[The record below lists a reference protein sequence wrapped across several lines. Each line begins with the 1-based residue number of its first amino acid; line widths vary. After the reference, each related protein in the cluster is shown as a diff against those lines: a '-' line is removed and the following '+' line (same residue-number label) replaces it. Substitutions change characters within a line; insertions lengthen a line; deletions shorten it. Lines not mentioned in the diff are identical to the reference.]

1 MSIHYLNFFLYFS
14 QNERNTVVILYLT
27 NAKKMLRNKVLIRH
41 KAILLIYFT
50 LSTYLLY
57 FISYSG
63 KILYIIKPQ
72 AGETLMRILK
82 KVLIKLHI
90 KKPPRHPHAGNTAL
104 PDPIKE
110 ELQKNGLNTENII
123 VFFKT
128 DMCRAEQFGDAYI
141 LLDEK
146 GIYVAEFDEQIE
158 KSEKKKKKIEF
169 SPKLLKLTATPLE
182 DIDEVFAEQY
192 LATGQLTY
200 KKGEE
205 YYSLAY
211 FSIGLLEKA
220 DNFKKIFNALK
231 QNKDYRQYIGNVKD
245 RACIKCGAPVPN
257 GMRFCKDCV
266 DKSSTVKRLFSFF
279 GDVKGK
285 MAFIIFSI
293 LVSTGLNLL
302 IPQFSTQKLYD
313 EVLNTGNTSSY
324 DVLFKALISVVLSMA
339 AIKIFN
345 QLFTLFYQYL
355 VAGVLPHVIYSIKL
369 KIFKAMQ
376 QLSVGFYTHKQ
387 TGSLMERVTRDSN
400 NIYWFFVDG
409 FPYLIANAITVIGI
423 LAIMFATSVKLTLMI
438 LIAAIFIFVCYPVFD
453 RIFRKMHHK
462 VWVQNSRLTSKVSD
476 NINGHRIIKAFSK
489 EDDESEQFGKISK
502 KLMDS
507 EIKASNTENT
517 VFPILSVFVYLLS
530 ALVLGYG
537 GVLCITSNELTV
549 GELLTFVVYL
559 QMLQAP
565 IEFLSWVTN
574 WWARCVD
581 SAQRVFE
588 IMDTE
593 PDVKDKENP
602 VILDDFK
609 GSVELSELQ
618 FEYEPAHP
626 IIKNLSL
633 KIEAGEMLGI
643 VGKTGA
649 GKTTVSN
656 LIARLYDPKEGVV
669 KIDGVDVKDLSSKQL
684 RRNIGIVSQDIYLF
698 MGTIADNI
706 RYARPDATND
716 EVIAAAKAA
725 SAHGFISKLPDGY
738 ETWVGSGG
746 QDLSGGE
753 RQRISI
759 ARTIIQNPKI
769 LILDEATAAMDTETE
784 RNIQNSLSELKSGRT
799 TIAIAHRLST
809 LRDADKLAVIDDGEC
824 IEFGTYEELIE
835 KKGAY
840 YKMFKLQ
847 EEALKFIGIG
857 EQPEEEKEEKANE
870 Q

>member
-1 MSIHYLNFFLYFS
+1 MNFLEII
-14 QNERNTVVILYLT
+14 NRILY
-27 NAKKMLRNKVLIRH
+27 KFH
-41 KAILLIYFT
+41 
-50 LSTYLLY
+50 
-57 FISYSG
+57 
-63 KILYIIKPQ
+63 
-72 AGETLMRILK
+72 LK
-82 KVLIKLHI
+82 KRPHSPAQPTEKIPEPVSEVL
-90 KKPPRHPHAGNTAL
+90 AA
-104 PDPIKE
+104 E
-110 ELQKNGLNTENII
+110 GLDTSSVIFSI
-123 VFFKT
+123 KT
-128 DMCRAEQFGDAYI
+128 DMTAAEEYGDTLI
-141 LLDEK
+141 FFDEK
-146 GIYVAEFDEQIE
+146 GLYCAQFRQKELP
-158 KSEKKKKKIEF
+158 KKRKKKHKQPDMKPE
-169 SPKLLKLTATPLE
+169 LLKLSSIPIDE
-182 DIDEVFAEQY
+182 VDEVFAEQY

-200 KKGEE
+200 TYKGE
-205 YYSLAY
+205 YFSLGY

-220 DNFKKIFNALK
+220 DNFRKIFNAYK
-231 QNKDYRQYIGNVKD
+231 KDGSHEQYLNIDTGNTCK
-245 RACIKCGAPVPN
+245 KCGTPIPK
-257 GMRFCKDCV
+257 GLKFCKDCV
-266 DKSSTVKRLFSFF
+266 DKKSTVKRLFSFF
-279 GDVKGK
+279 GEVKGK
-285 MAFIIFSI
+285 MIFMI
-293 LVSTGLNLL
+293 CAVLVSSGINII

-313 EVLNTGNTSSY
+313 EVLNPDNTLAY
-324 DVLFKALISVVLSMA
+324 DDLFKALISVVITLA
-339 AIKIFN
+339 ALKISQ
-345 QLFTLFYQYL
+345 QLLTLIYQYI
-355 VAGVLPHVIYSIKL
+355 VAGILPQVVYSIKL

-376 QLSVGFYTHKQ
+376 RLSVGFYTHKQ
-387 TGSLMERVTRDSN
+387 TGSLMDRVTRDAN

-409 FPYLIANAITVIGI
+409 FPYLIGNAITVAGLIV
-423 LAIMFATSVKLTLMI
+423 IMFLTNYKLTLLI
-438 LIAAIFIFVCYPVFD
+438 LVATGLILFIYPIVNKK
-453 RIFRKMHHK
+453 FRKLHHK

-489 EDDESEQFGKISK
+489 ETEELGEFDKISSGLLK
-502 KLMDS
+502 A
-507 EIKASNTENT
+507 EIKSANTEGT
-517 VFPILSVFVYLLS
+517 VFPILSIIIYLIS
-530 ALVLGYG
+530 AIVLGVG
-537 GVLCITSNELTV
+537 GVMAITTKEITI

-565 IEFLSWVTN
+565 IEFLSWVTT

-593 PDVKDKENP
+593 PDVQDKENP
-602 VILDDFK
+602 VILDNFK
-609 GSVELSELQ
+609 GSVELNELY

-649 GKTTVSN
+649 GKTTLSN

-669 KIDGVDVKDLSSKQL
+669 KIDGIDVKDLSSKQL
-684 RRNIGIVSQDIYLF
+684 RSNIGIVSQDIYLF

-738 ETWVGSGG
+738 ETYVGSGG
-746 QDLSGGE
+746 QSLSGGE

-784 RNIQNSLSELKSGRT
+784 RNIQNSLSELKNGRT

-824 IEFGTYEELIE
+824 IEFGTYDELIE

-840 YKMFKLQ
+840 YKMYKLQ
-847 EEALKFIGIG
+847 EEALRFIGIG
-857 EQPEEEKEEKANE
+857 ENNSDDEEKEKE
-870 Q
+870 QDDN

>member
-1 MSIHYLNFFLYFS
+1 M
-14 QNERNTVVILYLT
+14 
-27 NAKKMLRNKVLIRH
+27 
-41 KAILLIYFT
+41 
-50 LSTYLLY
+50 
-57 FISYSG
+57 
-63 KILYIIKPQ
+63 KILN
-72 AGETLMRILK
+72 
-82 KVLIKLHI
+82 KVLIKLHL
-90 KKPPRHPHAGNTAL
+90 KKPHRPKFEKGEIL
-104 PDPIKE
+104 PPAIKDVLE
-110 ELQKNGLNTENII
+110 NEGLDTSNII
-123 VFFKT
+123 YGFKS
-128 DMCRAEQFGDAYI
+128 DMCAAEEFGDCYI
-141 LLDEK
+141 FFDSK
-146 GIYVAEFDEQIE
+146 GLYTATFEDAPPPP
-158 KSEKKKKKIEF
+158 KKKKKMPEVKPVIR
-169 SPKLLKLTATPLE
+169 KLTCIPIE
-182 DIDEVFAEQY
+182 DADEMFAEQY

-200 KKGEE
+200 KHDGE

-211 FSIGLLEKA
+211 FPIGALEKA
-220 DNFKKIFNALK
+220 DNFRKIFNVF
-231 QNKDYRQYIGNVKD
+231 KDGGDYEQYLSNATGNV
-245 RACIKCGAPVPN
+245 CEKCGTPIPK
-257 GMRFCKDCV
+257 GLKYCKDCV
-266 DKSSTVKRLFSFF
+266 DRSSTIKRLFSFF
-279 GDVKGK
+279 GEVKGK
-285 MAFIIFSI
+285 MIFMVLAVIISSV
-293 LVSTGLNLL
+293 LSLL

-313 EVLNTGNTSSY
+313 EVLNTGNPQSY
-324 DVLFKALISVVLSMA
+324 DVLIGALVSVVLTMA
-339 AIKIFN
+339 LLKIFN
-345 QLFTLFYQYL
+345 QLTTLFYQYI
-355 VAGVLPHVIYSIKL
+355 VAGVLPEVVYNIKL

-409 FPYLIANAITVIGI
+409 FPYLIANLIMVIGI
-423 LAIMFATSVKLTLMI
+423 LLIMFITSAKLTFMI
-438 LIAAIFIFVCYPVFD
+438 LGVACIIFVAYPIVNKK
-453 RIFRKMHHK
+453 FRKLHHR
-462 VWVQNSRLTSKVSD
+462 VWVQHSQLSSKVSD

-489 EDDESEQFGKISK
+489 EDDEMNQFGKVSDR
-502 KLMDS
+502 LY
-507 EIKASNTENT
+507 KAEVRVSNAEST
-517 VFPILSVFVYLLS
+517 VFPILAVLIYALS
-530 ALVLGYG
+530 AIVLGVG
-537 GVLCITSNELTV
+537 GVMTVRGDDLTV

-559 QMLQAP
+559 GMLQQP
-565 IEFLSWVTN
+565 IDFLSWVMN

-581 SAQRVFE
+581 SSQRVFE

-593 PDVKDKENP
+593 PEIKDKENP
-602 VILDDFK
+602 VILEDFK
-609 GSVELSELQ
+609 GEIELKELQ

-649 GKTTVSN
+649 GKTTISN

-684 RRNIGIVSQDIYLF
+684 RTNIGIVSQDIFLF

-784 RNIQNSLSELKSGRT
+784 RNIQNSLTKLKAGRT

-809 LRDADKLAVIDDGEC
+809 LRDANKLAVIDDGEC
-824 IEFGTYEELIE
+824 IEFGTYDQLME
-835 KKGAY
+835 KQGAY
-840 YKMFKLQ
+840 YKLFKLQ
-847 EEALKFIGIG
+847 EEALRFIGIG
-857 EQPEEEKEEKANE
+857 DDNSSDDKEEKENE
-870 Q
+870 QKND

>member
-1 MSIHYLNFFLYFS
+1 MG
-14 QNERNTVVILYLT
+14 
-27 NAKKMLRNKVLIRH
+27 VLD
-41 KAILLIYFT
+41 
-50 LSTYLLY
+50 
-57 FISYSG
+57 
-63 KILYIIKPQ
+63 KILF
-72 AGETLMRILK
+72 
-82 KVLIKLHI
+82 KLHLK
-90 KKPPRHPHAGNTAL
+90 KKPPRPPKGQRGEL
-104 PDPIKE
+104 PEPIKKALE
-110 ELQKNGLNTENII
+110 DGGLDTSGII
-123 VFFKT
+123 SFIKT
-128 DMCRAEQFGDAYI
+128 DMTDAESFGDMFI
-141 LLDEK
+141 LFDEK
-146 GIYVAEFDEQIE
+146 GVYTAEFKEE
-158 KSEKKKKKIEF
+158 VKPKKKSKKRLEF
-169 SPKLLKLTATPLE
+169 KPELLKLTSIPIA
-182 DIDEVFAEQY
+182 DIEEMFAEQY
-192 LATGQLTY
+192 LASGQLTY
-200 KKGEE
+200 KYEEE
-205 YYSLAY
+205 YYSLGY
-211 FSIGLLEKA
+211 FSISLLGQA
-220 DNFKKIFNALK
+220 DGFKKIFNAFK
-231 QNKDYRQYIGNVKD
+231 SGGDYTQYIASAEEGCCK
-245 RACIKCGAPVPN
+245 KCGAPVGP
-257 GMRFCKDCV
+257 GMHYCKSCV

-279 GDVKGK
+279 GDVKWK
-285 MAFIIFSI
+285 MVFIIFSI

-302 IPQFSTQKLYD
+302 VPQFSTQKLYD
-313 EVLNTGNTSSY
+313 EVLNPGNPLGYEALIS
-324 DVLFKALISVVLSMA
+324 ALISVVLTIA
-339 AIKIFN
+339 VIKIGN
-345 QLFTLFYQYL
+345 QLFTLFYQYV

-376 QLSVGFYTHKQ
+376 RLSVGFYTYKQ
-387 TGSLMERVTRDSN
+387 TGSLMERITRDSN

-409 FPYLIANAITVIGI
+409 FPYLIANGLTVIGI
-423 LAIMFATSVKLTLMI
+423 VAIMFTTSAKLTLMT
-438 LIAAIFIFVCYPVFD
+438 LCAAIVIFVCYPVFD
-453 RIFRKMHHK
+453 KIFRKIHHK

-489 EDDESEQFGKISK
+489 EDEELDEFNKISE

-507 EIKASNTENT
+507 EIKSSDMENT
-517 VFPILSVFVYLLS
+517 VFPILSIFVYLLS
-530 ALVLGYG
+530 TLVIGYG
-537 GVLCITSNELTV
+537 GYLAVTTNELTV
-549 GELLTFVVYL
+549 GELLTFIIYL
-559 QMLQAP
+559 QMLQSP

-581 SAQRVFE
+581 SSQRVFE
-588 IMDTE
+588 IIDTE

-602 VILDDFK
+602 VILENFK
-609 GSVELSELQ
+609 GEIELRELQ

-633 KIEAGEMLGI
+633 KVEAGEMLGI

-656 LIARLYDPKEGVV
+656 LIARLYDPKNGSV

-684 RRNIGIVSQDIYLF
+684 RRNIGIVSQDIFLF

-706 RYARPDATND
+706 RYARPEATND

-784 RNIQNSLSELKSGRT
+784 RNIQNSLSALTAGRT

-809 LRDADKLAVIDDGEC
+809 LRDADKLAVIEDGEC
-824 IEFGTYEELIE
+824 IEFGTYNELIE

-847 EEALKFIGIG
+847 EDALRFIGIG
-857 EQPEEEKEEKANE
+857 EEAPEEEEKEEKPNE
-870 Q
+870 